1 MRSGR
6 RRSGAP
12 PMARLSRGMLA
23 PPQACV
29 RALCTGL
36 ILMTVSSGAP
46 AADVEPHERASITM
60 QNRQFVPA
68 SIVVHAGRKTTLLLD
83 NEDVELHAFV
93 PVGLFTGVSVRVE
106 GNGAPQFDSGGL
118 KKIVIPSHGRAEISF
133 TPASPGVFP
142 FFCDMPGHDMR
153 AAIRVE

>member
-1 MRSGR
+1 MGLVL
-6 RRSGAP
+6 
-12 PMARLSRGMLA
+12 MAASPEA
-23 PPQACV
+23 
-29 RALCTGL
+29 
-36 ILMTVSSGAP
+36 S
-46 AADVEPHERASITM
+46 AADIEPIERVAVTM
-60 QNRQFVPA
+60 QGRQFLPA
-68 SIVVHAGRKTTLLLD
+68 SIVVHAGRQTMLLLD

-93 PVGLFTGVSVRVE
+93 PVGLFAGVSVTVA

-118 KKIVIPSHGRAEISF
+118 KKIIIPSHGRAEIHF